1 MSLIAGISSSIA
13 LVDVDTAVS
22 CVFVHRWALAGSEF
36 NTRSTGELAYEA
48 RFAQTTCLTLGNI
61 VIACWWKVVKLRET
75 INDALFVS
83 TFIFNFVVTAGR
95 RLARGTNDS
104 ETNETTRTV
113 ASITSVNIFTS
124 SSRFIVTISGLSF
137 ALVNIN
143 ALSVNVF
150 ESVSADAFVA
160 SNSIL
165 ANIWPSAVVFHGGAL
180 VDISADVVLAYV
192 AFSAMALVRAISID
206 AIALS
211 VTVVDVETAFVN
223 INTIVLEESV
233 VDEGVSIVA
242 SALV

>member
-1 MSLIAGISSSIA
+1 L
-13 LVDVDTAVS
+13 
-22 CVFVHRWALAGSEF
+22 
-36 NTRSTGELAYEA
+36 
-48 RFAQTTCLTLGNI
+48 
-61 VIACWWKVVKLRET
+61 
-75 INDALFVS
+75 
-83 TFIFNFVVTAGR
+83 
-95 RLARGTNDS
+95 
-104 ETNETTRTV
+104 
-113 ASITSVNIFTS
+113 
-124 SSRFIVTISGLSF
+124 SSRFIVAIGGFSF

-150 ESVSADAFVA
+150 KSVSADALVA

-223 INTIVLEESV
+223 INTNVLEESV
-233 VDEGVSIVA
+233 VDEGVSIVT
-242 SALV
+242 SAFV